1 MIHRIMYI
9 FVRRSHFWR
18 NTSFAEMAEL
28 YVSRMLRVAALQMMG
43 GFASVYLLQ
52 LGYELS
58 FVALLWCCYFSFRA
72 LIAPLI
78 ALVVARY
85 GPKHSIM
92 ISNFGQVIGAVLLI
106 LASNPAF
113 GIYALLAYLPFAGFS
128 RSLYDVAYLVDFSK
142 VKHVEKSGRELG
154 FMQIIERA
162 VLALGPLLGGLIALL
177 FGAQAMFV
185 FGAILMII
193 SALPLLLSAEPVRTR
208 QKITLRHFNW
218 KVAWKPAVANV
229 ASGIDVDL
237 TGVVWGIFLA
247 VVVFGG
253 TYDSAVYAQI
263 GALSSISII
272 VSVVA
277 AYSYGKIVDN
287 RHGKT
292 LLKISVI
299 GDFFVHLARPFV
311 STPVHALGAN
321 IANEVVTT
329 GYTMPATRGIF
340 DTADGLPGYRIVYM
354 TLMGTALVIGDA
366 IVMLALTIFTSMMSD
381 ADALRATFFLFAPF
395 VLLITLHSSAIYK
408 RGILTKFIHRV

>member
-1 MIHRIMYI
+1 MYL

-18 NTSFAEMAEL
+18 NVGFAEMAEL

-52 LGYELS
+52 LGYNLHHVVL
-58 FVALLWCCYFSFRA
+58 FWFCYFSFRVLISPFVA
-72 LIAPLI
+72 LT
-78 ALVVARY
+78 VARF

-92 ISNFGQVIGAVLLI
+92 MSNFGQVIGATFLI
-106 LASNPAF
+106 LASNPAIGVF
-113 GIYALLAYLPFAGFS
+113 ALFAYLPFAGFS

-142 VKHVEKSGRELG
+142 VKHVEKAGRELG

-162 VLALGPLLGGLIALL
+162 VLALGPLLGGGVALF

-185 FGAILMII
+185 FGAILMIA
-193 SALPLLLSAEPVRTR
+193 SALPLLFSAEPVRVH

-247 VVVFGG
+247 IVVFGG
-253 TYDSAVYAQI
+253 THNDAIYAQI

-272 VSVVA
+272 VSVIA

-292 LLKISVI
+292 LLKLSVI
-299 GDFFVHLARPFV
+299 GDVFVHLSRPFV
-311 STPVHALGAN
+311 STPIHALGAN
-321 IANEVVTT
+321 VANEVVTT

-354 TLMGTALVIGDA
+354 TVMSTTLVMGDALV
-366 IVMLALTIFTSMMSD
+366 MLVLTILTSQMSD
-381 ADALRATFFLFAPF
+381 VSALRTVFFIFAPF
-395 VLLITLHSSAIYK
+395 ILLITLHSSAVYK
-408 RGILTKFIHRV
+408 RGILTKYIHRV